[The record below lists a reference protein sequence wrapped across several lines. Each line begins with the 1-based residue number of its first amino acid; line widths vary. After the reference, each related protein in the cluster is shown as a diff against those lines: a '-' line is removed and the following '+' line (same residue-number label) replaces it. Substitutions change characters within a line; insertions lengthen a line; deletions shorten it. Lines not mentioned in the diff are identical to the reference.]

1 MRIIK
6 FDHISYI
13 SASENKEKVLKKFAG
28 RKLKFSEIGI
38 QNPDNKKLFMYRK
51 DQKVHDMF
59 FFEGQGINTE
69 VILYDKISGR
79 SQVQLGVDTIYATC
93 ADIGTITT
101 IFHKIGITDGRQ
113 TEKGIIYNLKGWL
126 DKKDTYLEINEQE
139 KSMDTY
145 LDYEGYGCVT
155 LLVDS
160 LSGLNVISDSEN
172 LVTQAES
179 MNVNRRPLDVCF
191 WKNTGLNIIFEF
203 ITAGKE

>member
-13 SASENKEKVLKKFAG
+13 AASENKEKILKKFTG
-28 RKLKFSEIGI
+28 RKLKFSELGI
-38 QNPDNKKLFMYRK
+38 ANLESKNLLMCRK
-51 DQKVHDMF
+51 DQKVHDML
-59 FFEGQGINTE
+59 FFEGEGINIE
-69 VILYDKISGR
+69 VILYDKISRR
-79 SQVQLGVDTIYATC
+79 SQVQLGVDTIYAECTNIGKIATC
-93 ADIGTITT
+93 
-101 IFHKIGITDGRQ
+101 FNEIGITDGRR
-113 TEKGIIYNLKGWL
+113 TKKGIIFNLKGWL
-126 DKKDTYLEINEQE
+126 DKKDIYLEINEQA

-160 LSGLNVISDSEN
+160 LSGLNVISDAEN

-179 MNVNRRPLDVCF
+179 INVNQRSLDVCF